1 MKLDDMKEGLL
12 VRNGRTLLKVHQVF
26 PPSQGGTGYV
36 KAQVLLEGRPSVPPS
51 RTTVRTYVASD
62 IEMFFDP
69 ATKGQIKA
77 YEAAYSS
84 PNTQ

>member
-12 VRNGRTLLKVHQVF
+12 VRDGRTLLRVRRVS

-36 KAQVLLEGRPSVPPS
+36 TALVLLEGRPSVPPG
-51 RTTVRTYVASD
+51 RTKVRTYVASD